1 MKGTEKI
8 IAHIRADGDAEAKK
22 IIDAA
27 SKQAEEKRAE
37 SFKAALSEYEKLM
50 QAGNAECEDILSGS
64 RRIAEKEAKKSVLSV
79 KQEMIS
85 AAFDAAREEIVNMPR
100 DKYTQFLARMAA
112 EAAASGMEEI
122 VLNARDKA
130 EVGKSVCKAANE
142 LLSAKGTPGKLT
154 VSEDTADISGGV
166 IVRFGGIETNC
177 SIDALIRQ
185 RRSGLSTEVAA
196 AMFE

>member
-8 IAHIRADGDAEAKK
+8 IAHIRADGDTEAKK

-64 RRIAEKEAKKSVLSV
+64 RRIAEMEAKKSVLSV

>member
-8 IAHIRADGDAEAKK
+8 IAHIRVDGDAEAKK

-64 RRIAEKEAKKSVLSV
+64 RRIAEMEAKKSVLSV

>member
-64 RRIAEKEAKKSVLSV
+64 RRIAEMESKKSVLSV

-112 EAAASGMEEI
+112 EAAAGGMEEI

-130 EVGKSVCKAANE
+130 EVGKAVCKAANE

-196 AMFE
+196 ALFE

>member
-50 QAGNAECEDILSGS
+50 QVGNAECEDILSGS
-64 RRIAEKEAKKSVLSV
+64 RRIAEMEAKKSVLSV

-130 EVGKSVCKAANE
+130 EVGKAVCKAANE

-196 AMFE
+196 ALFE

>member
-50 QAGNAECEDILSGS
+50 QAGNGECEDILSGS
-64 RRIAEKEAKKSVLSV
+64 RRIAEMEAKKSVLSV

>member
-64 RRIAEKEAKKSVLSV
+64 RRIAEMEAKKSVLSV

-130 EVGKSVCKAANE
+130 EVGKAVCKAANE
-142 LLSAKGTPGKLT
+142 LFSAKGTPGKLT

-196 AMFE
+196 ALFE

>member
-64 RRIAEKEAKKSVLSV
+64 RRIAEMEAKKSVLSV

-112 EAAASGMEEI
+112 EAAAGGMEEI
-122 VLNARDKA
+122 VLNTRDKA
-130 EVGKSVCKAANE
+130 EVGKAVCKAANE

-196 AMFE
+196 ALFE

>member
-64 RRIAEKEAKKSVLSV
+64 RRIAGMEAKKSVLSV

-196 AMFE
+196 ALFE

>member
-64 RRIAEKEAKKSVLSV
+64 RRLAEVEAKKSVLSV

-112 EAAASGMEEI
+112 EAAAIGMEEI

-196 AMFE
+196 ALFE

>member
-64 RRIAEKEAKKSVLSV
+64 RRIAEMEAKKSVLSV

-112 EAAASGMEEI
+112 EAAAGGMEEI

-130 EVGKSVCKAANE
+130 EVGKAVCKAANE
-142 LLSAKGTPGKLT
+142 LLSAKGTPGRLT

-196 AMFE
+196 ALFD

>member
-64 RRIAEKEAKKSVLSV
+64 RRIAEMEAKKSVLSV

-130 EVGKSVCKAANE
+130 EVGKSVCKAAND

>member
-64 RRIAEKEAKKSVLSV
+64 RRIAEMEAKKSVLSV

-130 EVGKSVCKAANE
+130 EVGKAVCKAANE
-142 LLSAKGTPGKLT
+142 RLSAKGTPGKLT

-196 AMFE
+196 ALFE

>member
-64 RRIAEKEAKKSVLSV
+64 RRIAEMEAKKSVLSV

-130 EVGKSVCKAANE
+130 EVGRSVCKAANE

-196 AMFE
+196 VLFE

>member
-64 RRIAEKEAKKSVLSV
+64 RRIAEMEAEKSVLSV

-130 EVGKSVCKAANE
+130 EVGKAVCKAANE

-196 AMFE
+196 ALFE

>member
-64 RRIAEKEAKKSVLSV
+64 RRIAEMEAKKSVLSV

-196 AMFE
+196 GMFE

>member
-64 RRIAEKEAKKSVLSV
+64 RRIADMEAKKSVLSV